1 MTLTF
6 SEKPVAFFR
15 AAIIL
20 ALTLMTRFLFPVSA
34 GNLINVDICLA
45 AACAYCFISVFLFN
59 ESKLASFV
67 FFAGDAAAVSAI
79 LYLTGGIASPYTLLF
94 YVMLAPLA
102 LRNGLPGALIGSTL
116 LSLPCIFLLVKDPL
130 DVKSWGIVVSAFY
143 AVSLLI
149 TQFAGEWE
157 KKTLKKSLQ
166 VAQGEIA
173 ALTSAVEKLKNKV
186 AEETI
191 FDPLTGHHNIKYFNL
206 QLEEEFSKARRHKYP
221 FSLAIINVDNFK
233 QYNASF
239 GQKAADE
246 ALKVL
251 SKLLAAYVRNSDLVA
266 REDGK
271 DKFTLILPYTDGDNA
286 KIPLERYM
294 DAVSRYRFD
303 DKNPNVH
310 LTVSCGIATFPSDAN
325 SEQEIL
331 DKAEL
336 ALRRAKTAG
345 KNKIFTYPAA
355 VQPMI

>member
-1 MTLTF
+1 MTLTI
-6 SEKPVAFFR
+6 SEKPVTFFR
-15 AAIIL
+15 AGVIL
-20 ALTLMTRFLFPVSA
+20 SLTLMTRFLYPVSRED
-34 GNLINVDICLA
+34 LINVDFLLS
-45 AACAYCFISVFLFN
+45 AACAYCFISLFFLN
-59 ESKLASFV
+59 ESRAGSFIY
-67 FFAGDAAAVSAI
+67 FAGDAAVVSGIA
-79 LYLTGGIASPYTLLF
+79 YFTGGLSSPYIALF
-94 YVMLAPLA
+94 YVMLLQIAF
-102 LRNGLPGALIGSTL
+102 RNGLSGALAGSTL
-116 LSLPCIFLLVKDPL
+116 LSLPCVFLLTKNPL
-130 DVKSWGIVVSAFY
+130 DIQSWGFFVFSFY
-143 AVSLLI
+143 GLSLFV
-149 TQFAGEWE
+149 TQVAGEHE
-157 KKTLKKSLQ
+157 KQTLRKSLEE
-166 VAQGEIA
+166 AQKEIA
-173 ALTSAVEKLKNKV
+173 AVTSHVEKLKTKV

-191 FDPLTGHHNIKYFNL
+191 FDTLTGHHNIKYFNL
-206 QLEEEFSKARRHKYP
+206 QLEEELSKARRHSYA

-271 DKFTLILPYTDGDNA
+271 DKFILILPYTDGDNA

-310 LTVSCGIATFPSDAN
+310 LTVSCGIATFPSDAG
-325 SEQEIL
+325 SEQEMM

-336 ALRRAKTAG
+336 ALRRAKVAG

-355 VQPMI
+355 VQPMV